1 MEVVEVEVVACEVGG
16 HTLLGHVP
24 AGLRQGLATSHIP
37 APLQGQA
44 GGTGHRA
51 KELWGASWPPN
62 PLEPTVGWCHLC
74 SSPPQS

>member
-24 AGLRQGLATSHIP
+24 AGLRQSLATSHIP

-62 PLEPTVGWCHLC
+62 PLEPTVGWCRLC

>member
-1 MEVVEVEVVACEVGG
+1 MAMEVVEVVACEAAG

-24 AGLRQGLATSHIP
+24 AGLRQGLATSSIP

-44 GGTGHRA
+44 GGTSHRV
-51 KELWGASWPPN
+51 KELCRASWPPN
-62 PLEPTVGWCHLC
+62 LLEPTVGWRHLC